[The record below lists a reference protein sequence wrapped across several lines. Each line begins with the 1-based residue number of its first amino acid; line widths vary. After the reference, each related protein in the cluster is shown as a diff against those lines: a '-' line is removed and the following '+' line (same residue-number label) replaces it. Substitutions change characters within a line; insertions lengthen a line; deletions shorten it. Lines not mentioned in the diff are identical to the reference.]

1 MDIPSTAVA
10 AVAGAVVAVTTTLVM
25 DRVLKQNLKLD
36 RMIEQQVAYNNGHI
50 QGCKDGYERY
60 SSSLFSTLCP
70 RNSARG
76 KPQIRAPQGLWFLH
90 SL

>member
-60 SSSLFSTLCP
+60 EQQFVQHAVSPEFSQ
-70 RNSARG
+70 R
-76 KPQIRAPQGLWFLH
+76 
-90 SL
+90 